1 MVCNMNN
8 HQVKGLSLIVTFVE
22 RNKGKK
28 IIKYFNKIG
37 CTFHTVFIGKGTAPK
52 EIYEYLGIGVVEKDV
67 IFSVVDSASKDFL
80 LKMLIQKFKFNKPGN
95 GVACSIPI
103 DAIDS
108 MSALKAVLGK
118 EE

>member
-1 MVCNMNN
+1 MNN
-8 HQVKGLSLIVTFVE
+8 SHVKGLSLIVTFVD

-28 IIKYFNKIG
+28 IIKHFNKLG
-37 CTFHTVFIGKGTAPK
+37 CIFHTVFIGKGTAPS

-67 IFSVVDSASKDFL
+67 IFSVVDSASKDYL
-80 LKMLIQKFKFNKPGN
+80 LKMLIQKFKFNKPGH

>member
-1 MVCNMNN
+1 MVIKMNN
-8 HQVKGLSLIVTFVE
+8 IQVKGLSLIVTFVD

-37 CTFHTVFIGKGTAPK
+37 CTFHTIFMGKGTAPS
-52 EIYEYLGIGVVEKDV
+52 EIYAYLGVGVVEKDV
-67 IFSVVDSASKDFL
+67 VFSVVDSSSKDYL
-80 LKMLIQKFKFNKPGN
+80 LQMLIKKFKFNKPGN

-103 DAIDS
+103 DSIDS
-108 MSALKAVLGK
+108 MSALKTVLGK